1 MTDRALWSS
10 SLGFV
15 ATSCFVQHVFAMTIE
30 HLRDGKICEPER
42 LASYVLGMCRTVV
55 LDVKR
60 GRLRRERA
68 LRRFADDFV
77 HTPSGHD

>member
-1 MTDRALWSS
+1 MAKSA
-10 SLGFV
+10 SLN
-15 ATSCFVQHVFAMTIE
+15 A
-30 HLRDGKICEPER
+30 